1 MKEENGINEW
11 GMGCPVGPGM
21 TMGHDPPDRH
31 RRRATT
37 GRGGYDR
44 AGSGGSG
51 PAALLPGTVVANVG
65 AGMGESVG
73 SGVRA

>member
-1 MKEENGINEW
+1 MRIKMEEETGINEW
-11 GMGCPVGPGM
+11 RKDGE
-21 TMGHDPPDRH
+21 HKRH

-37 GRGGYDR
+37 RRGGYDR

-51 PAALLPGTVVANVG
+51 PAALFPGTVVANVG

>member
-11 GMGCPVGPGM
+11 EMGCPVGLGM
-21 TMGHDPPDRH
+21 TMY

-51 PAALLPGTVVANVG
+51 PAALFPGTVVANVG